1 MQLKKKPLERL
12 IDKTI
17 YLILDT
23 KLIILLVIIAFF
35 YENNDVMNWM
45 NNISDK
51 IISMLDKPVGIYAG
65 LFFAIVTLIL
75 ILI

>member
-1 MQLKKKPLERL
+1 MKLWLF
-12 IDKTI
+12 IDHC
-17 YLILDT
+17 L
-23 KLIILLVIIAFF
+23 F

>member
-1 MQLKKKPLERL
+1 
-12 IDKTI
+12 
-17 YLILDT
+17 
-23 KLIILLVIIAFF
+23 
-35 YENNDVMNWM
+35 MNWM